1 MKRRSLLKA
10 GLAGSAL
17 LGVGGAALLVGR
29 DPQRDRALILGA
41 VVPALLDGALP
52 VEPAA
57 RTAAIERVVDGVGV
71 AIGLLAPSA
80 QTELERLF
88 TLLALAPGRRLLA
101 GVGSDWPQASIGEVA
116 GFLEG
121 WRVHR
126 STLFRAGYA
135 AIHDLVLGT
144 WYADESAWSGIGY
157 AGPLSL

>member
-10 GLAGSAL
+10 GLAGGAL
-17 LGVGGAALLVGR
+17 LAVGGAALFIGR

-52 VEPAA
+52 VEAPARA
-57 RTAAIERVVDGVGV
+57 AAIERVVDGVGV

-101 GVGSDWPQASIGEVA
+101 GVATEWARAPIDEVA
-116 GFLEG
+116 AFLEG
-121 WRVHR
+121 WRNHR
-126 STLFRAGYA
+126 SALFRAGYA

-157 AGPLSL
+157 AGPLAL